1 MTDAQSLQS
10 QSESGVLEAWVPL
23 GLLDFDPATPL
34 PAIQKQGLTPVR
46 LAWHQG
52 RLLEPRPLTADQ
64 SPPSRMVLPRLVD
77 CHVHLDKAYTWQEH
91 PNLSGSYGG
100 ALDAN
105 LQEHNTRTVASVLQR
120 GERALERAFGHGLRA
135 MRSHVDSG
143 GPGAEP
149 SWEALLTLQQ
159 RWRSRIDLQLV
170 ALVPLEF
177 WCSAEAEDLARR
189 VAASG
194 GCLGGVLTPPCGSA
208 AVTHQLEELLR
219 LADRHSCGV
228 DLHIDEADHGPA
240 EGMGQLLKALRRVPV
255 QVPVTCSHASSLSLL
270 PPPRLA
276 RLGERMA
283 AAQLRVIALPLT
295 NAWLL
300 ARSDDATPLQRPQA
314 PIRQLQRYGV
324 TVAVA
329 GDNVADP
336 WFPGGDFDPLALLAA
351 SMPLTQLLPWQRLGL
366 APFTTAPPA
375 ILQLEWDGVLRAG
388 APADLICMEG
398 QGWSDLMRCP
408 PQRQVLVNGHWVS
421 SPGARP

>member
-1 MTDAQSLQS
+1 MTDVRSLEQ
-10 QSESGVLEAWVPL
+10 QAGTGALEAWVPL
-23 GLLDFDPATPL
+23 GLLDFDHATPQ
-34 PAIQKQGLTPVR
+34 PVIEKQGLTPVR
-46 LAWHQG
+46 LTWQQG
-52 RLLEPRPLTADQ
+52 RLREPTPLTADQ
-64 SPPSRMVLPRLVD
+64 APPSRMVLPRLVD
-77 CHVHLDKAYTWQEH
+77 CHVHLDKAYTWQDH

-100 ALDAN
+100 ALNAN
-105 LQEHNTRTVASVLQR
+105 LQEHNSRTVASVLQR
-120 GERALERAFGHGLRA
+120 GERAMERAFANGLRA

-149 SWEALLTLQQ
+149 SWDALLTLQQ
-159 RWRSRIDLQLV
+159 CWRSRIDLQLV

-177 WCSAEAEDLARR
+177 WESAEADALARR

-208 AVTHQLEELLR
+208 AVTDQLEALLR
-219 LADRHSCGV
+219 LADRHNCGV

-240 EGMGQLLKALRRVPV
+240 EGMVQLLKALRRVPL

-270 PPPRLA
+270 PAPRLA
-276 RLGERMA
+276 RLAERMA
-283 AAQLRVIALPLT
+283 AAQLSVIALPLT

-300 ARSDDATPLQRPQA
+300 ARAEDATPLQRPQA
-314 PIRQLQRYGV
+314 PIRQLQRSGV
-324 TVAVA
+324 PVALA

-351 SMPLTQLLPWQRLGL
+351 AMPLTQLLPWQRLGL
-366 APFTTAPPA
+366 APFTTAPPT

-398 QGWSDLMRCP
+398 QGWSDLIRCP

-421 SPGARP
+421 SSGARP

>member
-1 MTDAQSLQS
+1 
-10 QSESGVLEAWVPL
+10 
-23 GLLDFDPATPL
+23 
-34 PAIQKQGLTPVR
+34 
-46 LAWHQG
+46 
-52 RLLEPRPLTADQ
+52 
-64 SPPSRMVLPRLVD
+64 
-77 CHVHLDKAYTWQEH
+77 
-91 PNLSGSYGG
+91 
-100 ALDAN
+100 
-105 LQEHNTRTVASVLQR
+105 
-120 GERALERAFGHGLRA
+120 
-135 MRSHVDSG
+135 
-143 GPGAEP
+143 
-149 SWEALLTLQQ
+149 
-159 RWRSRIDLQLV
+159 
-170 ALVPLEF
+170 
-177 WCSAEAEDLARR
+177 
-189 VAASG
+189 
-194 GCLGGVLTPPCGSA
+194 
-208 AVTHQLEELLR
+208 LLR

-240 EGMGQLLKALRRVPV
+240 EGMVQLLKALRRVPV

-270 PPPRLA
+270 SAPRLA

-283 AAQLRVIALPLT
+283 AAQLHVISLPLT

-314 PIRQLQRYGV
+314 PIRQLQRCGV

-336 WFPGGDFDPLALLAA
+336 WFPGGDFDPLDLLAA

-366 APFTTAPPA
+366 APFTTAPPV

-421 SPGARP
+421 SPGARH

>member
-1 MTDAQSLQS
+1 MTDASSLEAQPG
-10 QSESGVLEAWVPL
+10 SGFLEAWAPL
-23 GLLDFDPATPL
+23 GLLDFDPSTPL
-34 PAIQKQGLTPVR
+34 PDFEKQGMTPVS

-52 RLLEPRPLTADQ
+52 CLREPKPLPADHA
-64 SPPSRMVLPRLVD
+64 PPSRMVLPRLVD

-91 PNLSGSYGG
+91 PNLSGSYWG

-105 LQEHNTRTVASVLQR
+105 LQEHNTRTVACVLQR
-120 GERALERAFGHGLRA
+120 GERAMERAFANGLRA

-149 SWEALLTLQQ
+149 SWDALLALQQ
-159 RWRSRIDLQLV
+159 RWCSRIDLQLV
-170 ALVPLEF
+170 ALVPLAF
-177 WCSAEAEDLARR
+177 WGSAEADALARR

-194 GCLGGVLTPPCGSA
+194 GILGGVLTPPCGSDV
-208 AVTHQLEELLR
+208 VTQQLEALLR
-219 LADRHSCGV
+219 LADRHNCGI

-240 EGMGQLLKALRRVPV
+240 EGMVQLLKALRRVPV

-270 PPPRLA
+270 PAPRLA
-276 RLGERMA
+276 RLAERMA
-283 AAQLRVIALPLT
+283 AAQLSVIALPLT

-300 ARSDDATPLQRPQA
+300 ARADDATPLQRPQA
-314 PIRQLQRYGV
+314 PIRQLQRCGV
-324 TVAVA
+324 PVAVA

-398 QGWSDLMRCP
+398 QGWSDLIRCP
-408 PQRQVLVNGHWVS
+408 PQRQVLVNGHWLS
-421 SPGARP
+421 SSGARP